1 MDIAADLR
9 PCLESETRVPPPAQD
24 RWRLAWEE
32 ALVELAPLV
41 RALGIPADRRDDV
54 LHDVYF
60 VVRQKAPPEMDAD
73 ASRRWLLRV
82 TANRCRLEHRR
93 RSRWT
98 RLFDKRVQGG
108 QPSAAKAGTAVEQD
122 ELSAEVDAALDR
134 LAAIER
140 EIVVLRYFC
149 ELNSREIGEV
159 LAMPEATVRSRL
171 AKARRQLAR
180 DLAAF
185 DDE

>member
-24 RWRLAWEE
+24 RWRLAWED
-32 ALVELAPLV
+32 ALAELAPLV

-54 LHDVYF
+54 LHDVYL
-60 VVRQKAPPEMDAD
+60 VVRQKGPPELDAD

-98 RLFDKRVQGG
+98 RLFGKLVQWG
-108 QPSAAKAGTAVEQD
+108 QRPAGKAGMAAEQN
-122 ELSAEVDAALDR
+122 ELSLEIDAALDR
-134 LAAIER
+134 LATVER

-171 AKARRQLAR
+171 AKARKQLAR

-185 DDE
+185 EE